1 MEISEIKSR
10 LTLASV
16 LHYYHLKGDKQ
27 NRICCPFH
35 EDKTPSMQLYYKTQ
49 TAYCFSSNCKTH
61 GKSLDVIDFI
71 LYKENIDKHQAI
83 LKAQAI
89 LGVHP
94 EPKITLQKETLKQTS
109 TLNREVILQNMFQ
122 YFKNAVHN
130 SKPAQEYITQRGLDA
145 TKLEI
150 GYNTAQFHHAGRFG
164 KSGSPELDAGEK
176 ARQQTLINNCVAIGL
191 LAPWGV
197 NNRKPDEQA
206 YKAFGKECICFAL
219 RNRGNHITGL
229 YFRSTVNHENAAESA
244 SLSGSS
250 PTARHFYL
258 KESTGLY
265 PSYPNPDTEK
275 LIIAE
280 SIIDTASL
288 LQIEAITKQYSLL
301 AAYGTNRLN
310 DEMKT
315 AILELKQLKEIIFAF
330 DNDEAG
336 NKAVEKYSQELKAMM
351 PGVNFSK
358 LKLPCKDVN
367 ETLIAHQPEI
377 FLHLI
382 ENRTNLFLSIE
393 SSEPPQAIIK
403 AVEKEKSSQSINPIN
418 QGSDSLNTSTPN
430 KITYPTETATYYIL
444 GGLPKQLDMLKVMLQ
459 IENKEGFKSRNKV
472 DLYEDK
478 QVERLCKEV
487 SEKLQIRKDLLEEE
501 IYKLTELVEAY
512 RDKEQVEAES
522 RNPDKRSE
530 IGSQHF
536 FTLKER
542 TELESFLKKPSV
554 IKRLNELLGKTGIVG
569 EERNRIF
576 LLLIAISYKMKDP
589 LHSLI
594 QGSSGSGKTKIV
606 RQVAD
611 CMPQEH
617 VTRFTRIS
625 DKALYNYPKN
635 YFTNRL
641 LIIEDVDGL
650 SEDAEM
656 AFRELQSSGELR
668 SSVSIKLENGSITAG
683 EKVVSG
689 PIASMSCTTKGEVYE
704 DNMSRVFLIAVD
716 ESIEQTKRIISYQN
730 QKASGKINS
739 KEEQETKTFIQ
750 KLIRLLEAKE
760 VINPFAEKI
769 QLPEEA
775 HKIRRLNDL
784 FQNFIKMVTLI
795 NQYQRKQTAQG
806 KLIAEIE
813 DIETAIE
820 NMFESIVLKVDELDG
835 SLRQFYEQ
843 LKGFIEKK
851 SKGYEFNRF
860 EVREATGLGKTQQH
874 HYLTR
879 LTELEYIQ
887 QNGFANRGF
896 KYKIVHWDNYKTL
909 RDRIK
914 NNLKEQIDQLKSE
927 HQANANRTPEK
938 D

>member
-1 MEISEIKSR
+1 LQNFQQGRTMEIQEIKQR
-10 LTLASV
+10 LTLATV
-16 LHYYHLKGDKQ
+16 LAYYSLKPDK
-27 NRICCPFH
+27 NLRLNCPFH
-35 EDKTPSMQLYYKTQ
+35 EDKTPSLQVYYKTH

-71 LYKENIDKHQAI
+71 LYKENCTKAEAI
-83 LKAQAI
+83 QKAI
-89 LGVHP
+89 ELLGGAN
-94 EPKITLQKETLKQTS
+94 ETPVSKPTS
-109 TLNREVILQNMFQ
+109 TPVKPIVGRETILQNMFT

-130 SKPAQEYITQRGLDA
+130 SKPAQEYIKQRGLDA
-145 TKLEI
+145 TKIEV
-150 GYNTAQFHHAGRFG
+150 GYNTAQFHHG
-164 KSGSPELDAGEK
+164 
-176 ARQQTLINNCVAIGL
+176 ARKEETLINNCVAIGL
-191 LAPWGV
+191 LSPWGTS
-197 NNRKPDEQA
+197 KTGEQA
-206 YKAFGKECICFAL
+206 YKPFAKYCICFAL
-219 RNRGNHITGL
+219 KDRGNHITGL
-229 YFRSTVNHENAAESA
+229 YFRSTENN
-244 SLSGSS
+244 
-250 PTARHFYL
+250 TDQKHFYL

-265 PSYPNPDTEK
+265 PSYPNPETEK

-280 SIIDTASL
+280 SVIDTASL
-288 LQIEAITKQYSLL
+288 LQIEAIAKQYSLL
-301 AAYGTNRLN
+301 SAYGTNRLN

-315 AILELKQLKEIIFAF
+315 AISELKQLKEIIFAF

-336 NKAVEKYSQELKAMM
+336 NKAVEKYSQELKAIM
-351 PGVNFSK
+351 PGINFSK
-358 LKLPCKDVN
+358 LELPCKDVN
-367 ETLIAHQPEI
+367 ETLVAHQPEI
-377 FLHLI
+377 FLHLL
-382 ENRTNLFLSIE
+382 ENRTFLF
-393 SSEPPQAIIK
+393 SSENQL
-403 AVEKEKSSQSINPIN
+403 KEKNQSSEIAIKSIVKEEVKPTTE
-418 QGSDSLNTSTPN
+418 LNTQNPN
-430 KITYPTETATYYIL
+430 KITYSTETATYYIL

-459 IENKEGFKSRNKV
+459 IENKQGFKSRNKV

-487 SEKLQIRKDLLEEE
+487 SEKLQIRKDLMEND
-501 IYKLTELVEAY
+501 IYKLTELVENF
-512 RDKEQVEAES
+512 RETEQGENKAG
-522 RNPDKRSE
+522 NPDSYRE
-530 IGSQHF
+530 QPTQHF

-542 TELESFLKKPSV
+542 TELESFLKKPRV

-576 LLLIAISYKMKDP
+576 LMLIAISYKMKDP

-606 RQVAD
+606 RQVSD
-611 CMPQEH
+611 CIPQES

-668 SSVSIKLENGSITAG
+668 SSVSIKLENGSITGG

-716 ESIEQTKRIISYQN
+716 ESIEQTKRIIQYQN
-730 QKASGKINS
+730 AKASGKINS
-739 KEEQETKTFIQ
+739 KEEQEAKTFIQ
-750 KLIRLLEAKE
+750 NLIRIIEAKE

-795 NQYQRKQTAQG
+795 NQYQRKKSEQG

-820 NMFESIVLKVDELDG
+820 IMFESIVLKVDELDG
-835 SLRQFYEQ
+835 SLRQFYEK
-843 LKGFIEKK
+843 LKSYLQKNYK
-851 SKGYEFNRF
+851 DNYSKVEFTQR
-860 EVREATGLGKTQQH
+860 EVRQSLHISKAQINR
-874 HYLTR
+874 YLQS
-879 LTELEYIQ
+879 LTELEYLYS
-887 QNGFANRGF
+887 NGFANKGF
-896 KYKIVHWDNYKTL
+896 KYKIAYWDNYEAL
-909 RDRIK
+909 RKRIK
-914 NNLKEQIDQLKSE
+914 ENLTNQIAELKVRATNEPPQS
-927 HQANANRTPEK
+927 H
-938 D
+938 

>member
-1 MEISEIKSR
+1 MEIPEIKIR
-10 LTLASV
+10 LTLATV
-16 LHYYHLKGDKQ
+16 LNYYSLKPDK
-27 NRICCPFH
+27 NLRLNCPFH
-35 EDKTPSMQLYYKTQ
+35 EDKTPSLQVYYKTH

-61 GKSLDVIDFI
+61 GKSLDVIDFVMH
-71 LYKENIDKHQAI
+71 KENTDKHNAL
-83 LKAQAI
+83 LKCVEI
-89 LGVHP
+89 LGV
-94 EPKITLQKETLKQTS
+94 ENKTEIKIPINPVNPLMKPSISRETRTLS
-109 TLNREVILQNMFQ
+109 RAEVLQNMFT

-130 SKPAQEYITQRGLDA
+130 SRPAQEYIKQRGLDA
-145 TKLEI
+145 TKIEV
-150 GYNTAQFHHAGRFG
+150 GYNTAQFHHG
-164 KSGSPELDAGEK
+164 
-176 ARQQTLINNCVAIGL
+176 ARKEETLINNCVAIGL
-191 LAPWGV
+191 LSPWGTS
-197 NNRKPDEQA
+197 KTGEQA
-206 YKAFGKECICFAL
+206 YKPFAKYCICFAL
-219 RNRGNHITGL
+219 RDRGNHITGL
-229 YFRSTVNHENAAESA
+229 YFRSTENN
-244 SLSGSS
+244 
-250 PTARHFYL
+250 TDQKHFYL

-280 SIIDTASL
+280 SVIDTASL
-288 LQIEAITKQYSLL
+288 LQIEAITKHYSLL
-301 AAYGTNRLN
+301 SAYGTNRLN

-315 AILELKQLKEIIFAF
+315 AISDLKQLKEIIFAF

-336 NKAVEKYSQELKAMM
+336 NKAVEKYSQELKAIM
-351 PGVNFSK
+351 PGINFSK
-358 LKLPCKDVN
+358 LELPCKDVN
-367 ETLIAHQPEI
+367 ETLVAHQPEI
-377 FLHLI
+377 LLHLL

-393 SSEPPQAIIK
+393 NKKESESEASLTPIK
-403 AVEKEKSSQSINPIN
+403 NNNSQQTSIKSVVKEEAKPTTE
-418 QGSDSLNTSTPN
+418 LNTQNPN
-430 KITYPTETATYYIL
+430 KIIYATETATYYIL

-459 IENKEGFKSRNKV
+459 IENKQGGTTSAHWRKSRNKV

-487 SEKLQIRKDLLEEE
+487 SEKLQIRKDLMEND
-501 IYKLTELVEAY
+501 IYKLTELVENF
-512 RDKEQVEAES
+512 RETEQGENKAGQEQQ
-522 RNPDKRSE
+522 PT
-530 IGSQHF
+530 QHF

-542 TELESFLKKPSV
+542 TELESFLKKPRV

-606 RQVAD
+606 RQVSD
-611 CMPQEH
+611 CIPQES

-668 SSVSIKLENGSITAG
+668 SSVSIKLENGSITGG

-716 ESIEQTKRIISYQN
+716 ESIEQTKRIIQYQN

-750 KLIRLLEAKE
+750 QLIRIIEAKE

-795 NQYQRKQTAQG
+795 NQYQRKKTEHG

-820 NMFESIVLKVDELDG
+820 IMFESIVLKVDELDG
-835 SLRQFYEQ
+835 SLRQFYEK
-843 LKGFIEKK
+843 LKSYLQKNYK
-851 SKGYEFNRF
+851 DNYSKVEFTQR
-860 EVREATGLGKTQQH
+860 EVRQSLHISKAQINR
-874 HYLTR
+874 YLQS
-879 LTELEYIQ
+879 LTELEYLYS
-887 QNGFANRGF
+887 NGFANKGF
-896 KYKIVHWDNYKTL
+896 KYKIAYWDNYEAL
-909 RDRIK
+909 RKRIK
-914 NNLKEQIDQLKSE
+914 ENLTNQIAELKVRATNEPPQS
-927 HQANANRTPEK
+927 H
-938 D
+938 

>member
-1 MEISEIKSR
+1 MQNFQQGRTMEIQEIKQR
-10 LTLASV
+10 LTLATV
-16 LHYYHLKGDKQ
+16 LAYYSLKPDK
-27 NRICCPFH
+27 NLRLNCPFH
-35 EDKTPSMQLYYKTQ
+35 EDKTPSLQVYYKTH

-71 LYKENIDKHQAI
+71 LHKENCTKAEAI
-83 LKAQAI
+83 QKAI
-89 LGVHP
+89 ELLGGAN
-94 EPKITLQKETLKQTS
+94 ETPVSNPSPTPVKPIVG
-109 TLNREVILQNMFQ
+109 RETILQNMFT

-130 SKPAQEYITQRGLDA
+130 SKPAQEYIKQRGLDA
-145 TKLEI
+145 TKIEV
-150 GYNTAQFHHAGRFG
+150 GYNTAQFHHG
-164 KSGSPELDAGEK
+164 
-176 ARQQTLINNCVAIGL
+176 ARKEETLINNCVAIGL
-191 LAPWGV
+191 LSPWGTS
-197 NNRKPDEQA
+197 KTGEQA
-206 YKAFGKECICFAL
+206 YKPFAKYCICFAL
-219 RNRGNHITGL
+219 KDRGNHITGL
-229 YFRSTVNHENAAESA
+229 YFRSTENNSDQK
-244 SLSGSS
+244 
-250 PTARHFYL
+250 HFYL

-280 SIIDTASL
+280 SVIDTASL
-288 LQIEAITKQYSLL
+288 LQIEAITKHYSLL
-301 AAYGTNRLN
+301 SAYGTNRLN

-315 AILELKQLKEIIFAF
+315 AISDLKQLKEIIFAF

-336 NKAVEKYSQELKAMM
+336 NKAVEKYSQELKAIM
-351 PGVNFSK
+351 PGINFSK
-358 LKLPCKDVN
+358 LELPCKDVN

-382 ENRTNLFLSIE
+382 ENKTFLFSNEKPI
-393 SSEPPQAIIK
+393 
-403 AVEKEKSSQSINPIN
+403 EKEKIQSSEMPVKSVVKEEAKPNTE
-418 QGSDSLNTSTPN
+418 LNTQNPN
-430 KITYPTETATYYIL
+430 KITYTTETATYYIL

-459 IENKEGFKSRNKV
+459 IENKQGFKSRNKV

-487 SEKLQIRKDLLEEE
+487 SEKLQIRKDLMEND
-501 IYKLTELVEAY
+501 IYKLTELVENF
-512 RDKEQVEAES
+512 RETEQGENKAGQE
-522 RNPDKRSE
+522 PQPT
-530 IGSQHF
+530 QHF

-542 TELESFLKKPSV
+542 TELESFLKKPRV

-606 RQVAD
+606 RQVSD
-611 CMPQEH
+611 CIPQES

-668 SSVSIKLENGSITAG
+668 SSVSIKLENGSITGG

-716 ESIEQTKRIISYQN
+716 ESIEQTKRIIQYQN

-750 KLIRLLEAKE
+750 KLIRIIEAKE

-795 NQYQRKQTAQG
+795 NQYQRKKTEHG

-820 NMFESIVLKVDELDG
+820 IMFESIVLKVDELDG
-835 SLRQFYEQ
+835 SLRQFYEK
-843 LKGFIEKK
+843 LKSYLQKNYK
-851 SKGYEFNRF
+851 DNYSKVEFTQR
-860 EVREATGLGKTQQH
+860 EVRQSLHISKAQINR
-874 HYLTR
+874 YLQS
-879 LTELEYIQ
+879 LTELEYLYS
-887 QNGFANRGF
+887 NGFANKGF
-896 KYKIVHWDNYKTL
+896 KYKIAYWDNYEAL
-909 RDRIK
+909 RKRIK
-914 NNLKEQIDQLKSE
+914 ENLTNQIAELKVRATNEPPQS
-927 HQANANRTPEK
+927 H
-938 D
+938 